1 MSDRKVQ
8 MTIFTYPELVDCI
21 PFLVRIIEAV
31 FEKGRVEGLR
41 EAERIAAS
49 ASGSESDRNESGGD
63 M

>member
-1 MSDRKVQ
+1 